1 MKPDLST
8 LDTLVLDLGGVLID
22 VDYDRTAKEFQA
34 LGFHQFEAQFSK
46 AKQTTLFDDFEVGKL
61 SPAQFREGI
70 RELFTPEPGTRDPL
84 TDKEIDKCWNAML
97 GSVPPARM
105 ELVEELRMRYRVYLL
120 SNTNAIHVPA
130 FLDIIKREN
139 RIADFRQEFDG
150 CFFSNEIGLRKPNAD
165 IFAHVLKSTFA
176 SPERTLFIDD
186 SIQHVHG
193 AERAGIPALHLDLE
207 KEDLMGLVNRVGLL
221 AG

>member
-8 LDTLVLDLGGVLID
+8 LDTLILDLGGVLID
-22 VDYDRTAKEFQA
+22 VDYHRTAKEFQA
-34 LGFHQFEAQFSK
+34 LGFSHFAEQFSK
-46 AKQTTLFDDFEVGKL
+46 AKQTSLFDDFETGL
-61 SPAQFREGI
+61 LGPEEFRDGI
-70 RELFTPEPGTRDPL
+70 REVFTPEPGTRDPL

-97 GSVPPARM
+97 GSIPPARM

-139 RIADFRQEFDG
+139 RINDFRQEFDG
-150 CFFSNEIGLRKPNAD
+150 CFFSNEVGLRKPNAE
-165 IFAHVLKSTFA
+165 IYQHVLEATYA

-207 KEDLMGLVNRVGLL
+207 KEDVLGLVQRVGLL